1 MNFVI
6 DSQDIWIVIDVLEL
20 DDLMV
25 KVPSYK
31 INILED
37 RQVNSVFLILLTMI
51 YTLLHEFM
59 FGI

>member
-1 MNFVI
+1 MI
-6 DSQDIWIVIDVLEL
+6 DSQGIWIVIDVMEL

-51 YTLLHEFM
+51 YTLLYEFM